1 MKMYKTGGWKELI
14 EVVEVEKVTEKSVWL
29 SHGRT
34 ARRSNY
40 CSYWDTMEEA
50 EEHLKAKYNNMIQ
63 AAESRIERAQYN
75 LEALD
80 ILVKIIKKQ
89 IK

>member
-29 SHGRT
+29 SHGRI
-34 ARRSNY
+34 ARISNY
-40 CSYWDTMEEA
+40 CIYWDTVEEA
-50 EEHLKAKYNNMIQ
+50 EEHLKASYNTMIKV
-63 AAESRIERAQYN
+63 AERRIEMAQYN